1 MRRAAKPDANRA
13 EIVRNL
19 KLMGIA
25 VYDLKM
31 PCDLLCHFRGVNHLV
46 EIKNIDGK
54 NTLTQAQKDFI
65 EMWPGPV
72 HIVRNTD
79 EAIRAICGD
88 KVME

>member
-1 MRRAAKPDANRA
+1 MRRAAKPDANRSG
-13 EIVRNL
+13 IVRDL

-31 PCDLLCHFRGVNHLV
+31 PVDLLCNFRGVNYLV
-46 EIKNIDGK
+46 EIKNLDGK

-65 EMWPGPV
+65 ESWPGPV

-79 EAIRAICGD
+79 EAIKAICGER
-88 KVME
+88 VMA